1 MRKINVYAICPFD
14 NILASR
20 DNTVKFF
27 SDHGDRLHQAVI
39 NGEPY
44 DDLLVATDSKLAALK
59 LSHSNT
65 RITRTYLLARTKGVD
80 AIMEE
85 FETKILKYEANVL
98 TFFDKDSPE
107 YTEFF
112 PHLRTEYSH
121 LTKGNVETLFDQVIT
136 AFTNHKSELG
146 PEFLEEFVKL
156 KASYVAARAAQQ
168 QQKELKGTSIMS
180 WEDALYEMADQAFD
194 NLLSICKNNRRHPE
208 KLANYFDQ
216 SIITPRKHTKAD
228 VEPKVYK
235 LVVPAGTTRA
245 SDIVFDVGDT
255 LLATNLGED
264 AVAWFGADNANAK
277 ATGNEPEL
285 LGGNDVEIKAETLGA
300 PTNHYILFVNKSSKD
315 INIEIILL

>member
-1 MRKINVYAICPFD
+1 MRIIYVYAICPFD
-14 NILASR
+14 TIIASR

-27 SDHGDRLHQAVI
+27 SDHCDRLHQAVL
-39 NGEPY
+39 NGENY
-44 DDLLVATDSKLAALK
+44 GDLLATTDSKLEALK

-65 RITRTYLLARTKGVD
+65 RITRTYLKVRTMGVD
-80 AIMEE
+80 AIISE

-98 TFFDKDSPE
+98 TVFDKGSPE

-112 PHLRTEYSH
+112 PHLRTEYNQI
-121 LTKGNVETLFDQVIT
+121 TKGNVETLFDQVIK

-156 KASYVAARAAQQ
+156 KASYMEARTSQQ

-180 WEDALYEMADQAFD
+180 WEDAFYEMADQAFE
-194 NLLSICKNNRRHPE
+194 NLLCICKNNRRHPE

-228 VEPKVYK
+228 NEPKVHK
-235 LVVPAGTTRA
+235 LVIPAGTTKA
-245 SDIVFDVGDT
+245 SDVVFNVGDT

-264 AVAWFGADNANAK
+264 VISWFGADNANAK

-285 LGGNDVEIKAETLGA
+285 KGGNDVEIKAETLGA
-300 PTNHYILFVNKSSKD
+300 PSNHYILFVNNSSKD
-315 INIEIILL
+315 ITIEIILL